1 MSKIY
6 NSIANGKLND
16 SGTLFKIKLKPFLE
30 SFQTW
35 KSVAPLKSDLHERWV
50 EVVYSSQLIEKIGM
64 GNFFLIGLFLLKKEE
79 ILKRALY
86 FFYFLSFAL

>member
-64 GNFFLIGLFLLKKEE
+64 GNFFF
-79 ILKRALY
+79 
-86 FFYFLSFAL
+86 